1 MKVSGLVLS
10 AGPGLIAARFSAVG
24 RQPISPQLPLIDTIL
39 M

>member
-10 AGPGLIAARFSAVG
+10 AGPGLIAARFSAAG
-24 RQPISPQLPLIDTIL
+24 RRQISPQLLLIDTIL